1 MSNRERIINLFHAV
15 KQRGFVTSHRRNNT
29 GIGKTFE
36 DLIGVEEN
44 NIDAP
49 DLLGY
54 EIKSHR
60 EDAESYVTL
69 FTKAPSFPL
78 RANRQL
84 LAAYGE
90 IEKNGLK
97 KLHTS
102 MFATAGNTYRG
113 LYSFQLENDR
123 GQQRILIVVRN
134 LQTGEEI
141 DRSTG
146 YTYKDIENCLD
157 RKLHNLFYVEAETE
171 KQGEEERFYFHSA
184 DIYEEPSMERF
195 LEMVDN
201 GLIMY
206 DIRMGMYGSGKNQ
219 GNPHD
224 HGSGFRVK
232 ACNLKQLYAQ
242 HYDVE

>member
-1 MSNRERIINLFHAV
+1 MSNRERIIDLFHAV
-15 KQRGFVTSHRRNNT
+15 KQKGFVTSHRRNNT

-60 EDAESYVTL
+60 EKAESYVTL

-78 RANRQL
+78 HANQQL
-84 LAAYGE
+84 LEQFGE
-90 IEKNGLK
+90 TKNGRK
-97 KLHTS
+97 RLHTS
-102 MFATAGNTYRG
+102 MFATSGNTYRG
-113 LYSFQLENDR
+113 MYSFLLENNKE
-123 GQQRILIVVRN
+123 QQRIQIVVRD
-134 LQTGEEI
+134 LQTGAEI
-141 DRSTG
+141 DRSAG
-146 YTYKDIENCLD
+146 YTYKDIEDCLA
-157 RKLHNLFYVEAETE
+157 RKLNNLFYVEAETE
-171 KQGEEERFYFHSA
+171 KQGDEERFYFHSA
-184 DIYEEPSMERF
+184 EIYEEPSMERF

-219 GNPHD
+219 GKPHD

-242 HYDVE
+242 HYEVE